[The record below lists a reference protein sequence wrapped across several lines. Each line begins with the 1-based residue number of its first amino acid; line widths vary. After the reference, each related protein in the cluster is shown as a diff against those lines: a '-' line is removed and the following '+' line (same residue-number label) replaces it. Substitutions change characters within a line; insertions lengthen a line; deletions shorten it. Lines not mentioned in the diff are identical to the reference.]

1 MSTEVFW
8 NDATL
13 EKGKYARTIMYTHNS
28 DTCRYHFL
36 SLSVTAFL
44 DRRLWV
50 GDAGCLPLSV
60 DGQRV
65 GEQRSTYKLP
75 LLVRRIVLHFPQRH
89 IV

>member
-1 MSTEVFW
+1 MPISLPITIGDGVSRSTRSW
-8 NDATL
+8 A
-13 EKGKYARTIMYTHNS
+13 
-28 DTCRYHFL
+28 
-36 SLSVTAFL
+36 
-44 DRRLWV
+44 

-60 DGQRV
+60 DGQKV